1 MKQKTRNI
9 MKKIF
14 ILVVL
19 VIAANMFLART
30 LKFKNSAIAPEDTS
44 TTIQPMKY
52 MSTEDE
58 LITTILQRY
67 HYRKFKLDDSL
78 SNVIFDRYLKSLD
91 NNRMYFYASDI
102 ADYDKYKDQLDNDIQ
117 DGDLNPAFYIFNVFK
132 ERLNNRIDYSE
143 KLLKKDFDFSKKEDF
158 LIDRTDSPWIK
169 DTTEMNDVWRKKVKN
184 DALNLMLAGKKWGA
198 IDTLLTKR
206 YENLR
211 RALMQYSSEDVFQ
224 LFENSFTESLD
235 PHTNYM
241 SPSTSENFK
250 IDMSRSLEG
259 IGAQLQTEDDYTKV
273 AEVIPGGPA
282 YKSKQIHQNDK
293 IVGVAQGKDGEMVD
307 VIGWRITDVVQLI
320 RGPKGSIVRL
330 QIIPASE
337 NVNSQSKEVTLVR
350 DKINLEEQSAKDK
363 ILNIKQEGK
372 DYKLGV
378 ITIPAFYSDFEAEQR
393 GDKNYK
399 STTRDVQNLLT
410 GLKKEKVQGIIIDL
424 RNNGGGSLE
433 EAIKLTGLFIKSGP
447 VVQIKSSDGSIR
459 VEDDPDTAIDY
470 KGPLV
475 ILVNRFS
482 ASASEIFSAA
492 IKDYGRGLIIGEQ
505 TYGKG
510 TVQNLIDLNRIMPNS
525 SHKLGQVKLTI
536 AKFYRVNGESTQHLG
551 VTPDIQFPS
560 FIDPKEFGESSE
572 PSSLPW
578 DQINSS
584 NYTPFGNINQYVP
597 VLIKMHEQRIDNKDP
612 EWNRFVDEITEYKEE
627 HNQKTISLNL
637 AQRKKEKD
645 DLEQKQFEEENQR
658 RKEMG
663 LKLLKKGELPS
674 VDDNTKDD
682 AELDETGHI
691 LADYIALIG

>member
-1 MKQKTRNI
+1 MTQHTRNL

-14 ILVVL
+14 VLVLL
-19 VIAANMFLART
+19 VIAANIFLART
-30 LKFKNSAIAPEDTS
+30 LKLKNSAVDLKDTS
-44 TTIQPMKY
+44 VTVRPMKY

-78 SNVIFDRYLKSLD
+78 SNIILNRYLKSLD

-102 ADYDKYKDQLDNDIQ
+102 ADFDKYKNQLDNDIQ
-117 DGDLNPAFYIFNVFK
+117 DGDLHPAFKIFNVFK
-132 ERLNNRIDYSE
+132 DRINNRIDYSE
-143 KLLKKDFDFSKKEDF
+143 QLLKKGFDFTKKEDF
-158 LIDRTDSPWIK
+158 QIDRSKAPWIS
-169 DTTEMNDVWRKKVKN
+169 DTSEMNDIWRKKVKN

-259 IGAQLQTEDDYTKV
+259 IGAQLQTEDEYTKV

-282 YKSKQIHQNDK
+282 FKSKQIHQNDK
-293 IVGVAQGKDGEMVD
+293 IIAVGQGKDGEMVD

-337 NVNSQSKEVTLVR
+337 GINAQPKEVTLVR
-350 DKINLEEQSAKDK
+350 DKITLEEQSAKDK
-363 ILNIKQEGK
+363 ILNIKNDGK
-372 DYKLGV
+372 EFKLGV

-399 STTRDVQNLLT
+399 STTRDVQKLLE
-410 GLKKEKVQGIIIDL
+410 GLKKQNVKGIIIDL

-433 EAIKLTGLFIKSGP
+433 EAIKLTGLFIKNGP

-459 VEDDPDTAIDY
+459 VEDDPDSAIDY
-470 KGPLV
+470 SGPLV
-475 ILVNRFS
+475 ILVNRLS

-510 TVQNLIDLNRIMPNS
+510 TVQNLIDLNRLMPNS

-536 AKFYRVNGESTQHLG
+536 AKFYRINGESTQHLG
-551 VTPDIQFPS
+551 VTPDIKLPS
-560 FIDPKEFGESSE
+560 VIDPKEYGESVE

-578 DQINSS
+578 DQINSTV
-584 NYTPFGNINQYVP
+584 YTPFGSLKKYIPELV
-597 VLIKMHEQRIDNKDP
+597 KMHDERIANKDP
-612 EWNRFVDEITEYKEE
+612 EWNRYVDQLNEYKEE
-627 HNQKTISLNL
+627 QNQKTVSLNL
-637 AQRKKEKD
+637 AERKKEKEE
-645 DLEQKQFEEENQR
+645 LEQKEFEQENER

-663 LKLLKKGELPS
+663 LKLLKKGEVPPAEES
-674 VDDNTKDD
+674 KEDP
-682 AELDETGHI
+682 ELDEAGHI
-691 LADYIALIG
+691 LSDYISLIS

>member
-1 MKQKTRNI
+1 

-14 ILVVL
+14 VLILL
-19 VIAANMFLART
+19 VIAANLFLART
-30 LKFKNSAIAPEDTS
+30 LKYKNSVPDPVDTS
-44 TTIQPMKY
+44 ATVQPKRY

-58 LITTILQRY
+58 LIATILQRY

-78 SNVIFDRYLKSLD
+78 SNVVFNRYLKSLD

-102 ADYDKYKDQLDNDIQ
+102 ADFDKYRYQLDNDIK
-117 DGDLNPAFYIFNVFK
+117 DGDLHPAYKIFNIFK
-132 ERLNNRIDYSE
+132 ERLNDRINYSE
-143 KLLKKDFDFSKKEDF
+143 QLLKKGFDFTKKEDF
-158 LIDRTDSPWIK
+158 QLDRTKAPWIK
-169 DTTEMNDVWRKKVKN
+169 DTTEMNDLWRKKVKN
-184 DALNLMLAGKKWGA
+184 DELNLLLAGKKQGA
-198 IDTLLTKR
+198 IDSLLTKR
-206 YENLR
+206 YESLR

-259 IGAQLQTEDDYTKV
+259 IGAQLQTEDEYTKV

-293 IVGVAQGKDGEMVD
+293 IIGVAQGKDGSMVD

-337 NVNSQSKEVTLVR
+337 GINGQPKEITLVR
-350 DKINLEEQSAKDK
+350 AKITLEEQSAKDK
-363 ILNIKQEGK
+363 ILNIKENGK
-372 DYKLGV
+372 EYKLGV

-399 STTRDVQNLLT
+399 STTRDVAKLLA
-410 GLKKEKVQGIIIDL
+410 GLKQQNVQGIIIDL
-424 RNNGGGSLE
+424 RNNGGGALE
-433 EAIKLTGLFIKSGP
+433 EAIKLTGLFIKNGP

-459 VEDDPDTAIDY
+459 VEDDPDSSIDY
-470 KGPLV
+470 SGPLA
-475 ILVNRFS
+475 ILVNRLS
-482 ASASEIFSAA
+482 ASASEIFTAA

-510 TVQNLIDLNRIMPNS
+510 TVQNLIDLNRLMPNS

-536 AKFYRVNGESTQHLG
+536 AKFYRINGESTQRLG
-551 VTPDIQFPS
+551 VTPDIIFPS
-560 FIDPKEFGESSE
+560 AIDPKEYGESVE
-572 PSSLPW
+572 PSCLPW
-578 DQINSS
+578 DQISS
-584 NYTPFGNINQYVP
+584 TAFIPFGNTKKYVSEL
-597 VLIKMHEQRIDNKDP
+597 VKMHDERIDGKDP
-612 EWNRFVDEITEYKEE
+612 EWNRYVDEIKEFKEE
-627 HNQKTISLNL
+627 NNHKTISLNL
-637 AQRKKEKD
+637 AERTKEKD
-645 DLEQKQFEEENQR
+645 ELEQKQFEQENAR

-663 LKLLKKGELPS
+663 LKLLKKGEVPLP
-674 VDDNTKDD
+674 DDNSKEDP
-682 AELDETGHI
+682 ELDEAGHI
-691 LADYIALIG
+691 LGDYIALVG